1 MPPGVPTLALSA
13 ERIERAAHDVPAAFR
28 ATPQFGSPGL
38 SSSLG
43 FDALLKVETV
53 NPIRSFK
60 GRGTDFLAQHSDAEV
75 LVCAS
80 AGNLGQGLAFA
91 GRTRGRRVIIYASR
105 HISELKASA
114 MRALDAEVR
123 LVDGD
128 FDAAKD
134 AADDAAR
141 EHGWQL
147 VVDGRE
153 PSLAEGAGGMAVE
166 LTDAGRPLDAV
177 LVPVGNGS
185 LACGVAHWFK
195 AVSPQTR
202 VIAVGSVGAPA
213 MYAAWRSG
221 DLLTGAPTTTIAEGL
236 AARVPVPEAVGSMR
250 TSVDDFVLVDDDA
263 LREAMRVLLA
273 HTGLVS
279 EPSGA
284 AALAGAMLLRAE
296 LVGGTVALPLTGAN
310 IDPET
315 LSRLL
320 AT

>member
-1 MPPGVPTLALSA
+1 MSLDGSTLALSA
-13 ERIERAAHDVPAAFR
+13 ERIERAAHSVHRAFR
-28 ATPQFGSPGL
+28 QTPQFVVPGL
-38 SSSLG
+38 SSDLG
-43 FDALLKVETV
+43 FEALLKVETV

-60 GRGTDFLAQHSDAEV
+60 GRGTDFLAQHSDAGV

-91 GRTRGRRVIIYASR
+91 GRAHGRRVIVFAAR
-105 HISELKASA
+105 QISDLKASA

-134 AADDAAR
+134 AAEATAA
-141 EHGWQL
+141 EQGWQL

-153 PSLAEGAGGMAVE
+153 PELAEGAGGMAVE
-166 LTDAGRPLDAV
+166 LTGAGRAIDAV

-195 AVSPQTR
+195 AVSHRTR

-213 MYAAWRSG
+213 MQAAWRTGELRSG
-221 DLLTGAPTTTIAEGL
+221 GPTATVAEGL
-236 AARVPVPEAVGSMR
+236 AARVPVPEAVGSLR
-250 TSVDDFVLVDDDA
+250 ATVDDFVLVDDDA
-263 LREAMRVLLA
+263 LRQAMRGLLT

-284 AALAGAMLLRAE
+284 AALAGAVLLRAE
-296 LVGGTVALPLTGAN
+296 LAGAVVALPLTGAN

-315 LSRLL
+315 LGQLL